1 MPLEKIV
8 VETGRAWALWKI
20 TEDENSLTQEI
31 ATYGKVSDTLTNP
44 QKRLE
49 WLAGRVATK
58 AVMKSLQ
65 HAFHGITKDEFGK
78 PYLTGHDLQLSLS
91 HSFPYVAVLVD
102 EKGSV
107 GIDLEQPKEKL
118 LRIASRVHHE
128 NELVD
133 LGSDIVKHCI
143 YWCAKESLIKLYGR
157 KDLIFAE
164 NMFIEPFQRRDEG
177 DIMGKIIIGAVETL
191 IPLHYIVYTN
201 FVLVF
206 TCRSNHE

>member
-20 TEDENSLTQEI
+20 TEDEEALAQEV
-31 ATYGKVSDTLTNP
+31 ATFEKVSDTLTNP

-58 AVMKSLQ
+58 AVMKSLE
-65 HAFHGITKDEFGK
+65 HPFRGITKDEFGK
-78 PYLTGHDLQLSLS
+78 PFLTGYDLHLSLS

-102 EKGSV
+102 EKISV

-128 NELVD
+128 NELED
-133 LGSDIVKHCI
+133 LGTDLVKHCI
-143 YWCAKESLIKLYGR
+143 YWCAKESLVKLYGK

-164 NMFIEPFQRRDEG
+164 NMFIEPFQRRREG
-177 DIMGKIIIGAVETL
+177 DITGKIIIGGAETM
-191 IPLHYIVYTN
+191 IPLHYIVYSN
-201 FVLVF
+201 FVVVF
-206 TCRSNHE
+206 TCRSNHD

>member
-1 MPLEKIV
+1 MPIEKIV

-20 TEDENSLTQEI
+20 TEDEETLAQEVN
-31 ATYGKVSDTLTNP
+31 AFETVSATLTNP

-65 HAFHGITKDEFGK
+65 HSFRGITKDEFGK
-78 PYLTGHDLQLSLS
+78 PFLTGYDLQLSLS

-102 EKGSV
+102 EKTSV

-118 LRIASRVHHE
+118 LRIAARVHHE
-128 NELVD
+128 NELED
-133 LGSDIVKHCI
+133 MGNDIVKHCI
-143 YWCAKESLIKLYGR
+143 YWCAKESLVKLHGK

-164 NMFIEPFQRRDEG
+164 NMFIEPFTRRHEG
-177 DIMGKIIIGAVETL
+177 DISGKIIIGGTETT
-191 IPLHYIVYTN
+191 IPLHYIVYPN
-201 FVLVF
+201 FVVVF
-206 TCRSNHE
+206 TCRNNHD

>member
-20 TEDENSLTQEI
+20 TEDERSLTEEI
-31 ATYGKVSDTLTNP
+31 GAFEKISNTLTNP

-58 AVMKSLQ
+58 AVMQSLQ
-65 HAFHGITKDEFGK
+65 HTFRGITKDEFGK
-78 PYLTGHDLQLSLS
+78 PFLRQYGHQLSLS

-102 EKGSV
+102 ENQSV

-118 LRIASRVHHE
+118 LRIAPRVHHE
-128 NELVD
+128 NELLD
-133 LGSDIVKHCI
+133 LGTDIVKHCI
-143 YWCAKESLIKLYGR
+143 YWCAKESLLKRYGK

-164 NMFIEPFQRRDEG
+164 NMFIEPFNRNSEG
-177 DIMGKIIIGAVETL
+177 DITGKIILGGIETM
-191 IPLHYIVYTN
+191 IPLHYIVYPN

-206 TCRSNHE
+206 TSRTNHD

>member
-1 MPLEKIV
+1 MPLEKII
-8 VETGRAWALWKI
+8 VETGRAWALWRI
-20 TEDENSLTQEI
+20 TEDEKSLAQQIDAHEQ
-31 ATYGKVSDTLTNP
+31 VSDTVTNP

-65 HAFHGITKDEFGK
+65 RNFQGITKDEFGK
-78 PYLTGHDLQLSLS
+78 PYLTGYDLQLSLS

-128 NELVD
+128 NELMD
-133 LGSDIVKHCI
+133 LGTDIVKHCI
-143 YWCAKESLIKLYGR
+143 YWCAKESLIKLHGR

-164 NMFIEPFQRRDEG
+164 NMFIEPFQRDEEG
-177 DIMGKIIIGAVETL
+177 DITGKIIIGGTETL

-206 TCRSNHE
+206 TCRFNHE

>member
-8 VETGRAWALWKI
+8 VETGRAWALWRI
-20 TEDENSLTQEI
+20 TEDEKSLAQEI
-31 ATYGKVSDTLTNP
+31 DAHEQVSDTVTNP

-65 HAFHGITKDEFGK
+65 RTFQGITKDEFGK
-78 PYLTGHDLQLSLS
+78 PYLTGYDLQLSLS
-91 HSFPYVAVLVD
+91 HSFPYVAVLID

-118 LRIASRVHHE
+118 LRIALRVHHE
-128 NELVD
+128 SELMD
-133 LGSDIVKHCI
+133 LGTDIVKHCI

-157 KDLIFAE
+157 KDLTFAE
-164 NMFIEPFQRRDEG
+164 NMFIEPFQRHDEG
-177 DIMGKIIIGAVETL
+177 DITGKIIIGGTETL